1 MPTPEIG
8 PTAIHLQLTRLEE
21 LALLDRLLYDDA
33 SAWPTFVRS
42 YGRLIGASITK
53 VVARF
58 RRHGCSE
65 DVREIEAAFHLELLS
80 NDKAKLRAFAPER
93 NVRLS
98 SWLSLLASR
107 AAYDFLRRRRREPFS
122 EAEFDPEAFVSAD
135 VDAFTLCDFRERVRL
150 VSELV
155 TEFTAK
161 DRLFLDLYCREE
173 LDAEQIAEK
182 MGISLKT
189 VYSKKNKIQGRLQE
203 LVKRRV
209 AA

>member
-1 MPTPEIG
+1 MSIPEIR
-8 PTAIHLQLTRLEE
+8 PVAPHLQLSRSEE
-21 LALLDRLLYDDA
+21 LTLLDRLLSDDA
-33 SAWPTFVRS
+33 SAWPTFVSS

-107 AAYDFLRRRRREPFS
+107 AAYDFLRRRRREPLS
-122 EAEFDPEAFVSAD
+122 EAEFDPEAFVSSD
-135 VDAFTLCDFRERVRL
+135 VDAFTRCDFRERVRL

-161 DRLFLDLYCREE
+161 DRLFLELYCREE

-203 LVKRRV
+203 LVKRRI